1 MESIEYNFF
10 VSVIVVCYT
19 FTVFIIYSMFTKAY
33 EMRNGPRQTAQQPIN
48 YNYPSPPLPPP
59 QAKKTNRVQAIDK
72 EVQKKEKEI
81 RDLLREKS
89 KETQEG
95 EIIV

>member
-1 MESIEYNFF
+1 
-10 VSVIVVCYT
+10 
-19 FTVFIIYSMFTKAY
+19 MFTQAY
-33 EMRNGPRQTAQQPIN
+33 EMRNGPRQTPQQPIN
-48 YNYPSPPLPPP
+48 YNYPSQQPQQQP
-59 QAKKTNRVQAIDK
+59 QAKKPNKIQVIDK
-72 EVQKKEKEI
+72 EIQKKEKEL